1 MTIKCWADFETTS
14 ECNLLTKGLQHYIE
28 DLSTEVI
35 CLGYAIGDAEPQCW
49 YAEDDAPFPQE
60 IIDHLNAG
68 GKFVFHNAQFDLGVW
83 NYILANDFDYVPAL
97 PIEQVEC
104 SAARASVNGLPAK
117 LDHLCRALALPIQKQ
132 AEGVRLINVY
142 SKNGRTPWLGDDKQL
157 MTDYCNMDVATMR
170 MACSVL
176 RELAEY
182 EWAEWARNHYINQRG
197 VPVDVAFATAALT
210 YATDIKADVDGQIYE
225 LTGGVV
231 ASARARKTRDAWVFD
246 RISPTQKK
254 LLEVHKK
261 DKVSYSF
268 DEEHRNYLLA
278 SKHLDPDVED
288 LLQLINDAG
297 GSSTS
302 KYSVMANQNVDGRVH
317 YALTW
322 HRAGTGRWGSMGLQ
336 IHNMPRKV
344 YDDPQPLIQDVLDD
358 YEITAPSSTLSRLL
372 RASITSSTGVTFG
385 DWSAIEGRVCP
396 WLSNDPRADK
406 VLDVFR
412 NDEDLYIAT
421 AMGMGIR
428 DKVGEVDRQGGK
440 VASLSMQFAGGAG
453 ALQRMAKNY
462 GIVYTSDEANELKS
476 LWRDANPW
484 ATALWYGVKDA
495 AVKAVKN
502 PLTTCSYGR
511 IDFQYDGA
519 DWLWMRR
526 PSGNLQGYFQPRME
540 QVHFP
545 WDEETDPTH
554 EDLTALA
561 GNSQP
566 KAGKVWPR
574 HTLTHG
580 ILTQNATQG
589 TAADLLRECI
599 MAAPKDLPIILHCH
613 DELVAEGNCVEAI
626 HELMHHV
633 PDWATGL
640 PLKAEVK
647 HAQRY
652 GK

>member
-14 ECNLLTKGLQHYIE
+14 HCNLLTQGLQHYLE
-28 DLSTEVI
+28 DYTTEVL
-35 CLGYAIGDAEPQCW
+35 CLGYALGDNEPQCW
-49 YAEDDAPFPQE
+49 YSEDGTPFPQE

-117 LDHLCRALALPIQKQ
+117 LDHLCRAIALPIQKQ
-132 AEGVRLINVY
+132 TEGMRLINTY
-142 SKNGRTPWLGDDKQL
+142 STGGRIAWLDDDKQL
-157 MTDYCNMDVATMR
+157 MTDYCNMDVRTMR

-176 RELAEY
+176 RELTDS

-197 VPVDVAFATAALT
+197 IPVDVDFATAALS
-210 YATDIKADVDGQIYE
+210 YATDIKADVDGQIQE
-225 LTGGVV
+225 LTGGAV
-231 ASARARKTRDAWVFD
+231 ATARARKTRDEWVFD
-246 RISPTQKK
+246 RITDDQKK
-254 LLEVHKK
+254 LLAVYKD

-278 SKHLDPDVED
+278 ADNVDPDVED

-302 KYSVMANQNVDGRVH
+302 KYHVMVNQNVEGRVH
-317 YALTW
+317 YGLTW
-322 HRAGTGRWGSMGLQ
+322 HRAGTGRWGSLGLQ
-336 IHNMPRKV
+336 IHNMPRRV
-344 YDDPQPLIQDVLDD
+344 FDDPQPLIQDVLDD
-358 YEITAPSSTLSRLL
+358 YEIATPATTLSRLL
-372 RASITSSTGVTFG
+372 RASITSSEGVTFG

-396 WLSNDPRADK
+396 WLSDDPRAEK
-406 VLDVFR
+406 VLSVFR

-421 AMGMGIR
+421 ATGMGIR

-440 VASLSMQFAGGAG
+440 VASLSMQFAGGAR

-462 GIVYTSDEANELKS
+462 GIVYTSDEAEELKT
-476 LWRDANPW
+476 LWREANPW
-484 ATALWYGVKDA
+484 ATTFWYGLKDA
-495 AVKAVKN
+495 AVQAVKN
-502 PLTTCSYGR
+502 PNVPYSCGR
-511 IDFQYDGA
+511 ITFQYDGA

-526 PSGNLQGYFQPRME
+526 PSGNLQGYFQPRFE
-540 QVHFP
+540 EVEYP
-545 WDEETDPTH
+545 WGDVGV
-554 EDLTALA
+554 DLTALA

-566 KAGKVWPR
+566 KAGKKWPR

-580 ILTQNATQG
+580 ILIQNATQG

-599 MAAPKDLPIILHCH
+599 MAAPKELPIILHCH
-613 DELVAEGNCVEAI
+613 DELVAEGDCVGAI

-647 HAQRY
+647 HAKRY